1 MEKQY
6 LNDDDIKI
14 LRFLKTHHKNHKLY
28 IFCSIFSFLI
38 GVLVVL
44 TCFKIYKERFLWEGL
59 YFISLGFVLI
69 FTNSKFTRIYK
80 LIKKIQQTKE
90 E

>member
-14 LRFLKTHHKNHKLY
+14 LSFLKTHHKNHKLY
-28 IFCSIFSFLI
+28 IFCSIFSFSI
-38 GVLVVL
+38 GALVIL
-44 TCFKIYKERFLWEGL
+44 ACFKIYKERFLWEGL
-59 YFISLGFVLI
+59 FFISLGLVLI
-69 FTNSKFTRIYK
+69 FTNNKFIKIYK
-80 LIKKIQQTKE
+80 LIQKIQQTKE